1 MMYVIYNND
10 GSIKYKLL
18 NEFVEQGN
26 NNVNELFV
34 AIEGRENWTLYAS
47 FKLPNGSTTTAV
59 SSTPTTEFIEG
70 IGTFTGRKILLSNA
84 ETLVAGALQMNVV
97 CLDENDAKLVAFNTY
112 ITVNETGIQLS
123 DPILLTVQ
131 EYENLLTELKRKMEY
146 PTKYLQVSELP
157 DNPSLDTIYVLKGA
171 NDLNEVY
178 IFNGKTNEWI
188 PLGSNRINLGLYYTK
203 EEGEEFEEGIEQR
216 VSSVENELS
225 SVASGSPKGVYATL
239 SDLETAYPTGEEG
252 IYVVSANGHWY
263 YWDATN
269 EEWTDGGVYLSTG
282 NVVPETRTIAGISLE
297 NDISSADLTNALT
310 YENSTNI
317 KNMVDDVFSI

>member
-59 SSTPTTEFIEG
+59 SSTPTTEFIKD

-112 ITVNETGIQLS
+112 ITINETGIQLS
-123 DPILLTVQ
+123 DPVLLTVQ
-131 EYENLLTELKRKMEY
+131 EYENLLVELKRKMEY
-146 PTKYLQVSELP
+146 PTKYVRVEELP
-157 DNPSLDTIYVLKGA
+157 TNPDLDTFYVLDDGTQ
-171 NDLNEVY
+171 LVEIY
-178 IFNGKTNEWI
+178 IFNGKTGQWI
-188 PLGSNRINLGLYYTK
+188 VVGSNRIDLGNYYTK
-203 EEGEEFEEGIEQR
+203 EEGQAYEN
-216 VSSVENELS
+216 SVNERINEMQS
-225 SVASGSPKGVYATL
+225 IISNISGDPKGVYDTL
-239 SDLETAYPTGEEG
+239 DDLESAYPTGTTG
-252 IYVVSANGHWY
+252 IYLVLADGHWY
-263 YWDATN
+263 YWNSTN
-269 EEWTDGGVYLSTG
+269 EEWTDGGEYLSTG
-282 NVVPETRTIAGISLE
+282 ISAAS
-297 NDISSADLTNALT
+297 NTQMD
-310 YENSTNI
+310 
-317 KNMVDDVFSI
+317 NMF

>member
-59 SSTPTTEFIEG
+59 SSTPTTEFIEN

-131 EYENLLTELKRKMEY
+131 EYENLLVELKRKMEY
-146 PTKYLQVSELP
+146 PKKYVRVEELP
-157 DNPSLDTIYVLKGA
+157 TNPDLETIYILDDGTQLV
-171 NDLNEVY
+171 EIY
-178 IFNGKTNEWI
+178 MFNGKTEQWI
-188 PLGSNRINLGLYYTK
+188 LIGSNRIDLGNYYTK
-203 EEGEEFEEGIEQR
+203 EEAEEFEEGIEQR
-216 VSSVENELS
+216 VSSVESELS

-239 SDLETAYPTGEEG
+239 SALQTAFPTGAEG
-252 IYVVSANGHWY
+252 IYLVSADGHWY
-263 YWDATN
+263 YWNSTN
-269 EEWTDGGVYLSTG
+269 EEWTDGGEYLSS
-282 NVVPETRTIAGISLE
+282 GIST
-297 NDISSADLTNALT
+297 ATNT
-310 YENSTNI
+310 QM
-317 KNMVDDVFSI
+317 KNMF

>member
-34 AIEGRENWTLYAS
+34 AIEGKENWTLYAS

-59 SSTPTTEFIEG
+59 SSTPTTEFIEN

-112 ITVNETGIQLS
+112 ITINETGIQLS

-131 EYENLLTELKRKMEY
+131 EYENLLVELKRKMEY
-146 PTKYLQVSELP
+146 PTKYVKVEELP
-157 DNPSLDTIYVLKGA
+157 TNPDLDTFYVLDDGTQ
-171 NDLNEVY
+171 LVEIY
-178 IFNGKTNEWI
+178 IFNGKTGQWI
-188 PLGSNRINLGLYYTK
+188 VVGSNRIDLGDYYTK
-203 EEGEEFEEGIEQR
+203 EEGQAYENHINEIIGEMQ
-216 VSSVENELS
+216 SVISNI
-225 SVASGSPKGVYATL
+225 SGDPKGVYDTL
-239 SDLETAYPTGEEG
+239 ADLESAYPTGTTG
-252 IYVVSANGHWY
+252 IYLVLADGHWY
-263 YWDATN
+263 YWDSTN
-269 EEWTDGGVYLSTG
+269 EEWTDGGEYLSS
-282 NVVPETRTIAGISLE
+282 GISAAS
-297 NDISSADLTNALT
+297 NTQMD
-310 YENSTNI
+310 
-317 KNMVDDVFSI
+317 NMF